1 MKPVHSILVLLLT
14 SALVL
19 AQSSPPER
27 TLFAS
32 VNRDRQAHNLRA
44 LRWDEALAA
53 AAREHAHGMA
63 KRGAVEHAFP
73 GEPSLPARA
82 HQAGARFIS
91 ISENVVRAANV
102 KAAHVE
108 FMNSPNHKANIL
120 DSDVDSIGIGAAE
133 HSGELFVV
141 EDFSKAKK

>member
-1 MKPVHSILVLLLT
+1 MKPARAVLVLLLAST
-14 SALVL
+14 LVL

-27 TLFAS
+27 TLFES
-32 VNRDRQAHNLRA
+32 VNRDRKAHNLRA

-53 AAREHAHGMA
+53 AARKHAREMA

-82 HQAGARFIS
+82 NQAGAKFIS
-91 ISENVVRAANV
+91 ISENVVRAANA

-133 HSGELFVV
+133 HNGELFVV